1 MYIECTELISE
12 PIRMVELL
20 NQSES
25 LIKKKT
31 FMFKTDFRVLPISFI
46 EPFLT
51 CHLECVSRY
60 PFIICICLNQFITVI
75 FINFP
80 NIFVQCIAE
89 RSPWSFFWTWI
100 SLIIIQI
107 RSCHESGT
115 VNYVGDK
122 NDQISHQEDEN
133 PKITLEASKAESSSL
148 SKIL

>member
-1 MYIECTELISE
+1 
-12 PIRMVELL
+12 MVELL